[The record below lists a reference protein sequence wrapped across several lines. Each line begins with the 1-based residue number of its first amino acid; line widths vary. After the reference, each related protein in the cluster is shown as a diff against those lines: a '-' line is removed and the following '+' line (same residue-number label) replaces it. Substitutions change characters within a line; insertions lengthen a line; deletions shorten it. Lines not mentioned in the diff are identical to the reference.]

1 MSEKDKYLECHK
13 LEVIEQAADKD
24 LSADKKLWNVG
35 LEIRRIVSEW
45 ETILQGVPEKELV
58 HRVNRQGRNI
68 KQLIGHLIDSA
79 SNNHQRMV
87 RLQYSPYLNFPDFSV
102 ENDMWISIQQH
113 QRENWFELLQLW
125 KYFNFHIAHVIS
137 YTDRSW
143 LKNVWTDGEH
153 EPISLEDLIF
163 NYLAHLRLHV
173 REISNLLNK
182 EIG

>member
-1 MSEKDKYLECHK
+1 MSDKVNYLEEHK
-13 LEVIEQAADKD
+13 FEVAEHLEEKSVSE
-24 LSADKKLWNVG
+24 DKKLWNVG

-45 ETILQGVPEKELV
+45 EEILQGIPEKDLV
-58 HRVNRQGRNI
+58 ERVNRQGRNV
-68 KQLIGHLIDSA
+68 KHLIGHLIDSA

-87 RLQYSPYLNFPDFSV
+87 RLQYSTNLNFPDFSI

-163 NYLAHLRLHV
+163 NYLAHLRMHV
-173 REISNLLNK
+173 KEISNLLNK
-182 EIG
+182 AG